1 MTLEAECQTIQNT
14 GLAKAEAKAK
24 AEAAEIKSNSVLKE
38 NIIIIF

>member
-24 AEAAEIKSNSVLKE
+24 AEAAEIRSKYFEDDNRY
-38 NIIIIF
+38 